1 MTGDEIND
9 TLKSVANKAD
19 KTEIP
24 TKTSSLTNDST
35 FTTLAQV
42 TELISNSSS
51 GGGNGFGVEVVTVP
65 RSTSGASSVTLS
77 HPAVVVIAS
86 NGRSVYYDELTELTT
101 SEYNQ
106 MVILTPGGRE
116 ITCAN
121 KTNSRDDELSL
132 SSDGK
137 TLTLTTKGYSCT
149 CICFYQL

>member
-42 TELISNSSS
+42 TELISQSSS

-65 RSTSGASSVTLS
+65 RNSSSASSVTLA
-77 HPAVVVIAS
+77 HAAVAVIAS
-86 NGRSVYYDELTELTT
+86 NCRSVYYDEL
-101 SEYNQ
+101 SETPTAYDQ
-106 MVILTPGGRE
+106 MVILTPGKRG
-116 ITCAN
+116 ITRADS
-121 KTNSRDDELSL
+121 TNRRDDELSL

-137 TLTLTTKGYSCT
+137 TLTLTAKGYSCT